1 MYRRPA
7 VAGYFY
13 PASREELVSM
23 VRDYLKGGVKEK
35 KEVKAVISPH
45 AGYIYSGPVA
55 GAVYGSIEAPEVA
68 VIVGPNH
75 TGLGEKAAIMSRGSW
90 VTPLGEVKIAEDL
103 AVAIKGRSK
112 ILEEDYRAH
121 ANEHSLEVQVPFL
134 QVLNPAIKIVPIV
147 LFPLNREEIID
158 LAEAISEAVKEY
170 RGKTLI
176 VASTDMSH
184 YVPRDVAA
192 SLDRIAIDKML
203 ELDGFGLIEVVREKD
218 ISMCGY
224 IPTAVVIEASKIL
237 GAKKGELVAYS
248 TSGEV
253 SGDPVVVGYAGVIIY

>member
-13 PASREELVSM
+13 PASSGELASM
-23 VRDYLKGGVKEK
+23 VREYLKGGVKER
-35 KEVKAVISPH
+35 KEVKAVVSPH

-55 GAVYGSIEAPEVA
+55 GAVYGSIEAPDIA
-68 VIVGPNH
+68 IILGPNH

-90 VTPLGEVKIAEDL
+90 VTPLGEVKIAEEL
-103 AVAIKGRSK
+103 ADAIKGRSK

-134 QVLNPAIKIVPIV
+134 QVLNPAVKIVPIV
-147 LFPLNREEIID
+147 LFPLRREEIEDI
-158 LAEAISEAVKEY
+158 AKAISEAVGEY
-170 RGKTLI
+170 KGKILL

-184 YVPRDVAA
+184 YVPQDVAA
-192 SLDRIAIDKML
+192 SLDKTAIDRII
-203 ELDGFGLIEVVREKD
+203 ELDGFGLIEVVKEKN

-224 IPTAVVIEASKIL
+224 IPTAVVIEAARLL
-237 GAKKGELVAYS
+237 GARKGQLVAYS

-253 SGDPVVVGYAGVIIY
+253 SGDPIVVGYAGVIIY

>member
-13 PASREELVSM
+13 PASRDELASM
-23 VRDYLKGGVKEK
+23 IQEYLQGGVKER

-55 GAVYGSIEAPEVA
+55 GAVYGSIEPPEVA

-75 TGLGEKAAIMSRGSW
+75 TGFGERAAIMSRGSW

-103 AVAIKGRSK
+103 ADAIKGRSEV
-112 ILEEDYRAH
+112 LEEDFKAH
-121 ANEHSLEVQVPFL
+121 ASEHSLEVQVPFL
-134 QVLNPAIKIVPIV
+134 QFLNPKVKIVPIV
-147 LFPLNREEIID
+147 LFPLGTEEIADI
-158 LAEAISEAVKEY
+158 AKSISESVKDY
-170 RGKTLI
+170 NRKTLL

-184 YVPRDVAA
+184 YVPQDVVA
-192 SLDRIAIDKML
+192 SLDKIAIDKIV
-203 ELDGFGLIEVVREKD
+203 ELDGYGLIEVVKEKN

-224 IPTAVVIEASKIL
+224 IPTAVVIEAAKLL
-237 GAKKGELVAYS
+237 GAKKGELIAYS
-248 TSGEV
+248 TSGEI
-253 SGDPVVVGYAGVIIY
+253 SGDPIVVGYAGVIIY